1 MSTPKYCYYIEVP
14 PFEMIIQKGTDEG
27 MEEVK
32 QMIKDDSLSIC
43 INTGGGR
50 KISMSDD
57 ELKKHEKSA
66 EFFSLSFSLADDLIT
81 PNGVKGEILKNNQI
95 KISTSRFIYK
105 YQPETFDDVLHLE
118 PQLHDLENL
127 HQVVINAYDFR
138 EDTIISY
145 EGVRGYIDRWMEPD
159 WSSDEDPRPEIECV
173 RLMAYIRVFAVN
185 APNESTVKDWEG
197 CIYDSETHRIG
208 YADDEPKKFDSIQKL
223 REYYDSDE

>member
-1 MSTPKYCYYIEVP
+1 
-14 PFEMIIQKGTDEG
+14 MIIQKGTDEG

-32 QMIKDDSLSIC
+32 QLIKDDSLSIG
-43 INTGGGR
+43 ITTGRGR

-57 ELKKHEKSA
+57 ELKKHKEPTPGPGVYT
-66 EFFSLSFSLADDLIT
+66 EFFDLWFSLADDLIT
-81 PNGVKGEILKNNQI
+81 PNGVKGEILKNNQV

-105 YQPETFDDVLHLE
+105 YQPETSEDTLQLE

-127 HQVVINAYDFR
+127 HQVAIYAYNFR
-138 EDTIISY
+138 EDTVISY

-173 RLMAYIRVFAVN
+173 RLMSWIRVFVVN
-185 APNESTVKDWEG
+185 VPHESNKFMRKFR
-197 CIYDSETHRIG
+197 YDSETHRVG
-208 YADDEPKKFDSIQKL
+208 YADDEPKTFDSIQKL